1 MDTPK
6 RSYPF
11 EKPWSPASRDPRF
24 SRDTPDALRALVASK
39 HNTGAIALSNEEWA
53 ALMIGTKARKTPVY
67 DPARAPLIATLTRM
81 AAPVEEE
88 SVDATRE
95 VNLASPMPAGP
106 ATRPETAVCQ
116 PPQRSVAGREA
127 CGPAAGSPMP
137 PLGPLA

>member
-24 SRDTPDALRALVASK
+24 SCATPDALRALVASK

-53 ALMIGTKARKTPVY
+53 ALMIGTKARKTPIF
-67 DPARAPLIATLTRM
+67 DPYRANLIARMTTM
-81 AAPVEEE
+81 AAPVEEK
-88 SVDATRE
+88 SVDATSE

-106 ATRPETAVCQ
+106 ATRQETAVCQ

-127 CGPAAGSPMP
+127 CGPAAGSPVP
-137 PLGPLA
+137 PLGPFA